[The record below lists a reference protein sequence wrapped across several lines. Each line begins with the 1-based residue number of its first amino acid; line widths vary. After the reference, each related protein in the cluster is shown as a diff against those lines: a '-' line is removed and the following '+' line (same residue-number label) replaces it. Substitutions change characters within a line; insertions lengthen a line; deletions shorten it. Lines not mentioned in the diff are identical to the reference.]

1 MCGRHRLG
9 IAFQHHLLG
18 SSPAGF
24 GSGFPKATPALSVGV
39 TEVPRALSV
48 RHVGAG
54 LKGEPNSPVV
64 AAGFVAVVPMRARS
78 RGLPGKNIR
87 SLAGLPL
94 YAHSVRTALNAGAT
108 AVVLSTDIESVLAQ
122 AHPSGVLAVER
133 PAALAGDSTTMAEVL
148 IHVLGPEQ
156 GLSIDGETTIVL
168 LQPTSPLRAVS
179 DIHAALDRLAQPDVE
194 LAMSVVEV
202 DKGILKSGRLK
213 GGRFVP
219 LSDPAH
225 CFSNRQSL
233 PPVYRPNGAVY
244 AFKAGW
250 FRDNSGFETEH
261 IGAVIMPPERSLD
274 VDSIDDFERAVT
286 LTAQLSEGAA

>member
-1 MCGRHRLG
+1 
-9 IAFQHHLLG
+9 
-18 SSPAGF
+18 
-24 GSGFPKATPALSVGV
+24 
-39 TEVPRALSV
+39 
-48 RHVGAG
+48 
-54 LKGEPNSPVV
+54 
-64 AAGFVAVVPMRARS
+64 MRARS

-94 YAHSVRTALNAGAT
+94 YAHSVRTALKAGAT

-122 AHPSGVLAVER
+122 AHPSGVLAVAR
-133 PAALAGDSTTMAEVL
+133 PEALAGDSTTMAEVL

-156 GLSIDGETTIVL
+156 GLAIDGETTIVL

-179 DIHAALDRLAQPDVE
+179 DIHAALDSLAQAGVD

-202 DKGILKSGRLK
+202 DNGILKAGRLK

-219 LSDPAH
+219 LSDPAY

-250 FRDNSGFETEH
+250 FRANKGFETEH
-261 IGAVIMPPERSLD
+261 IGAVLMPPGRSLD